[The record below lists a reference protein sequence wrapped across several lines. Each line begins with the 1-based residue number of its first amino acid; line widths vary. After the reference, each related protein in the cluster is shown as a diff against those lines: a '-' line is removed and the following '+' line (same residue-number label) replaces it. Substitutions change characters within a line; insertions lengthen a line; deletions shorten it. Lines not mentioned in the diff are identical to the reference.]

1 MTKNPYEIRYDLL
14 QMAKDMLDQQYNN
27 ASSMYWSAFEKAVQ
41 NNAELYKDYEQ
52 YIPKMFTPEE
62 VIEQA
67 EKLQTFINNKD

>member
-52 YIPKMFTPEE
+52 YVPKMFTPEE